1 MAWLQITFAVE
12 NTQAEQF
19 GELLFENGAL
29 SVTMLDAADQPIYE
43 PPLNTTPL
51 WKETQLKTLFEI
63 GTNVDE
69 LLDELQSKWGKQLP
83 FFDIEEL
90 EDEDWIQKGT
100 ADFHAMQF
108 GKRLWVCPSWES
120 EVNQQDAVIIQLDP
134 GLAFGTGAHPTTSL
148 CLKWLDDHDLKG
160 KTVLD
165 FGCGTGILA
174 IAAMKLGAATAI
186 GTDNDPQAL
195 DASKENAQNNQV
207 DIELYLP
214 EKLPQNQIDIIVA
227 NILANPLC
235 ELAPTLIG
243 LVKTSGLLVLSG
255 ILHDQSAQICE
266 IYQRFADVLEIT
278 QQDDWLRIVVQKR

>member
-43 PPLNTTPL
+43 PPLHTTPL

-69 LLDELQSKWGKQLP
+69 LLDELQSKWGRSLP
-83 FFDIEEL
+83 FYDIEEL

-108 GKRLWVCPSWES
+108 GKRLWVCPSWENQI
-120 EVNQQDAVIIQLDP
+120 NQQDAVIIQLDP

-174 IAAMKLGAATAI
+174 IAALKLGAAKAI

-195 DASKENAQNNQV
+195 DASKENARNNQV
-207 DIELYLP
+207 DIELHFP
-214 EKLPQNQIDIIVA
+214 EKLPQNQVDIIVA

-235 ELAPTLIG
+235 ELAPTLIN
-243 LVKTSGLLVLSG
+243 LTKPQGLLVLSG

-266 IYQRFADVLEIT
+266 IYQSFADVLEIT

>member
-120 EVNQQDAVIIQLDP
+120 EINQQDAVIIQLDP

-214 EKLPQNQIDIIVA
+214 EKLPQNQVDIIVA

-243 LVKTSGLLVLSG
+243 LVKPSGLLVLSG

>member
-51 WKETQLKTLFEI
+51 WRETQLKTLFEI
-63 GTNVDE
+63 ETDVDE
-69 LLDELQSKWGKQLP
+69 LLDELQGKWGKQLP

-100 ADFHAMQF
+100 ANFHAMQF

-120 EVNQQDAVIIQLDP
+120 EINQQDAVVIRLDP

-148 CLKWLDDHDLKG
+148 CLKWLDAHDLTG

-174 IAAMKLGAATAI
+174 IAALKLGAEKAI

-195 DASKENAQNNQV
+195 DASKENAENNHV
-207 DIELYLP
+207 RIDLYLP
-214 EKLPQNQIDIIVA
+214 EKLPQNQVDIIVA

-243 LVKTSGLLVLSG
+243 LVKPSGLLVLSG
-255 ILHDQSAQICE
+255 ILHDQSTQICE
-266 IYQRFADVLEIT
+266 VYQQFADVLEII

>member
-1 MAWLQITFAVE
+1 
-12 NTQAEQF
+12 
-19 GELLFENGAL
+19 
-29 SVTMLDAADQPIYE
+29 
-43 PPLNTTPL
+43 
-51 WKETQLKTLFEI
+51 
-63 GTNVDE
+63 

-120 EVNQQDAVIIQLDP
+120 EINQQDAVIIQLDP

-174 IAAMKLGAATAI
+174 IAALKLGAATAI

-214 EKLPQNQIDIIVA
+214 EKLPQNQVDIIVA

-235 ELAPTLIG
+235 ELAPTLIE
-243 LVKTSGLLVLSG
+243 LVKPCGLLILSG

>member
-63 GTNVDE
+63 GTNADE

-90 EDEDWIQKGT
+90 EDEDWILKGT

-108 GKRLWVCPSWES
+108 GKRLWVCPSWEN

-174 IAAMKLGAATAI
+174 IAALKLGAATAI

-214 EKLPQNQIDIIVA
+214 EKLPRNQVDIIVA

-235 ELAPTLIG
+235 ELAPTLIE
-243 LVKTSGLLVLSG
+243 LVKPSGLLVLSG

>member
-63 GTNVDE
+63 GTNADE

-90 EDEDWIQKGT
+90 EDEDWILKGT

-174 IAAMKLGAATAI
+174 IAALKLGAATAI

-243 LVKTSGLLVLSG
+243 LVKPSGLLVLSG
-255 ILHDQSAQICE
+255 ILHDQSAKICE

>member
-120 EVNQQDAVIIQLDP
+120 EINQQDAVIIQLDP

-174 IAAMKLGAATAI
+174 IAALKLGAATAI

-243 LVKTSGLLVLSG
+243 LVKPSGLLVLSG

>member
-69 LLDELQSKWGKQLP
+69 LLDELQSKWGRSLP
-83 FFDIEEL
+83 FYDIEEL

-174 IAAMKLGAATAI
+174 IAALKLGAATAI

>member
-1 MAWLQITFAVE
+1 MAWLQITFTVE
-12 NTQAEQF
+12 RTQAEQF
-19 GELLFENGAL
+19 EEILFENGAL

-51 WKETQLKTLFEI
+51 WEEVRIQTLFEF
-63 GTNVDE
+63 GTNVEE
-69 LLDELQSKWGKQLP
+69 LFDELQSNWGKQLP

-120 EVNQQDAVIIQLDP
+120 EVNQQDAVIVRLDP

-174 IAAMKLGAATAI
+174 IAALKLGATKAI

-195 DASKENAQNNQV
+195 DASKENAENNSV
-207 DIELYLP
+207 NIELYLP
-214 EKLPQNQIDIIVA
+214 EKLPQNQVDIIIA

-235 ELAPTLIG
+235 ELAPILIN
-243 LVKTSGLLVLSG
+243 LTKPQGLLVLSG
-255 ILHDQSAQICE
+255 ILHNQADQICQA
-266 IYQRFADVLEIT
+266 YQPFADILEIT

>member
-1 MAWLQITFAVE
+1 MAWLQITFTVE
-12 NTQAEQF
+12 KAQAEQF
-19 GELLFENGAL
+19 EEILFENGAL

-51 WKETQLKTLFEI
+51 WEEVRIQTLFEI
-63 GTNVDE
+63 GINIDE
-69 LLDELQSKWGKQLP
+69 LLDELQTAWGKQLP

-90 EDEDWIQKGT
+90 EDEDWIQKST

-120 EVNQQDAVIIQLDP
+120 EINQQHAVIIRLDP

-148 CLKWLDDHDLKG
+148 CLKWLDDHDLQG

-174 IAAMKLGAATAI
+174 IAALKLGAQRAI
-186 GTDNDPQAL
+186 ATDNDPQAL
-195 DASKENAQNNQV
+195 EASKENAKNNNVNLQV
-207 DIELYLP
+207 YFPD
-214 EKLPQNQIDIIVA
+214 KLPQDQADIVLA

-235 ELAPTLIG
+235 ELAPTLINLTKSQG
-243 LVKTSGLLVLSG
+243 FLVLSG
-255 ILHDQSAQICE
+255 ILRDQAEQICQV
-266 IYQRFADVLEIT
+266 YQGFGDILEIT
-278 QQDDWLRIVVQKR
+278 PQDDWLRVVVQKR